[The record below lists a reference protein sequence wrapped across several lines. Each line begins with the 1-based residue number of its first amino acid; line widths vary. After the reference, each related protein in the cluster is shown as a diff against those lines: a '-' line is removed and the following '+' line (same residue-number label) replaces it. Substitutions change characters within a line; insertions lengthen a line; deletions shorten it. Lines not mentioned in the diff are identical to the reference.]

1 MATKKKQCAR
11 NGSDEVED
19 VEHWLLRC
27 AAWKTLREPLL
38 VRVQQLQEGGY
49 DNLAALLLSYACRNC
64 NILSMIDP

>member
-19 VEHWLLRC
+19 VEHWLSRC

-38 VRVQQLQEGGY
+38 VRVQQLQEGGHMTTW
-49 DNLAALLLSYACRNC
+49 LLCYCP
-64 NILSMIDP
+64 MHVETVTFYP